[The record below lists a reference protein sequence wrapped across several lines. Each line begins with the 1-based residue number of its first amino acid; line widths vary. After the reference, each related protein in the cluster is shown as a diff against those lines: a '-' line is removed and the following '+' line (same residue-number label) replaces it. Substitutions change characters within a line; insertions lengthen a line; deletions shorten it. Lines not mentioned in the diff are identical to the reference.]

1 MKHILLIL
9 FLSVFLFGCAATMP
23 PKQSEGHL
31 TAKVEKPKSNNV
43 PLPVGQA
50 PFVPPPKP
58 EIAEEVYT
66 VVVNEVPVKELLFA
80 LARDAKMNVDI
91 HPGITG
97 EVTINAIKQT
107 LIQILNRIS
116 EQVPIRYVVEN
127 ENLVISPDLPF
138 FRNYKINYVN
148 MTRNS
153 SSSVKV
159 ATEVATTGQGVGG
172 EAGIGNTS
180 KTAVTSETNNDF
192 WKTLIRNVSKILSE
206 ESSDEKSGTSNKI
219 IANPLSGI
227 LTVKASQQQHSEL
240 QSFLDQ
246 VMANSQRQVLIEAT
260 IVEVELSDRYQ
271 AGVDWQGIANRGAT
285 TLAAGSNTIGT
296 NLATAP
302 NFLMSL
308 VKETTDFNFSMG
320 VSMLEAFGDVQVL
333 SSPKIIAI
341 NNQTALLKVV
351 DEKVYFE
358 VSVEVEEDAETKK
371 LTSTV
376 NSKIRTVPVGMTMS
390 VTPQINKNGTVTMNI
405 RPTITRI
412 TRYVRDPGPQ
422 LQQAIFNNASQSYE
436 NLIPEI
442 QVREIESLLQV
453 RDGQTVVLGG
463 LMQNKENKNKSGVP
477 FFSALPFIGNLFR
490 YQDDDFTKTELVI
503 FLRPV
508 VVHNADNSQE
518 LRRYRQY
525 LPKTLDDNKSN
536 TENKNDDRTTLRPI
550 GVDHESF
557 NGSS

>member
-1 MKHILLIL
+1 MKQLLVIL
-9 FLSVFLFGCAATMP
+9 FLAVFLFGCAATKP

-31 TAKVEKPKSNNV
+31 TTKVEKPKSNKV

-58 EIAEEVYT
+58 EKKQEVYT
-66 VVVNEVPVKELLFA
+66 VVVNGVPVKELLFA

-138 FRNYKINYVN
+138 FRSYKINYVN
-148 MTRNS
+148 MSRNS

-159 ATEVATTGQGVGG
+159 ATEVATTGQGVSGA
-172 EAGIGNTS
+172 AGVGNTS

-192 WKTLIRNVSKILSE
+192 WKTLIRNVSKILGE
-206 ESSDEKSGTSNKI
+206 EGSDEKSSDKKSGSSNKI

-285 TLAAGSNTIGT
+285 TVTAGSNTIGS
-296 NLATAP
+296 NLSTAP

-308 VKETTDFNFSMG
+308 VKETTNFNFSMG

-422 LQQAIFNNASQSYE
+422 LQQSIFNNSSQAYE

-477 FFSALPFIGNLFR
+477 FLSTLPFIGNLFR

-525 LPKTLDDNKSN
+525 LPKALDTDGSNK
-536 TENKNDDRTTLRPI
+536 ENMNADRAAL
-550 GVDHESF
+550 
-557 NGSS
+557 